1 MVSRGPVEELEAGQE
16 FYAKLLPG
24 FDVSHFAALWHIFTV
39 GHLVTTDLDR
49 IARRLGFSM
58 ADLHLL
64 GTLKIERPA
73 ALRATDLAMSLYV
86 SNAVLSARIERLS
99 RKGLLV
105 RTPRPEDRRSY
116 DLRLTS
122 KGSALIEQ
130 AIVEIA
136 REAKLV
142 RHFRKLP
149 DMDREALGRILGVL
163 HEQLD
168 RDFVANGRA
177 DG

>member
-1 MVSRGPVEELEAGQE
+1 MPRSPVEELKAGRE

-24 FDVSHFAALWHIFTV
+24 LDVSHFAALWHIFTV
-39 GHLVTTDLDR
+39 GHLVTADLDR
-49 IARRLGFSM
+49 IARRLGFSI

-64 GTLKIERPA
+64 GTLKIERPE
-73 ALRATDLAMSLYV
+73 ALRATDLAMTLYV
-86 SNAVLSARIERLS
+86 SNAVLSARIERLA

-105 RTPRPEDRRSY
+105 RTPRPDDRRSY
-116 DLRLTS
+116 DLQLTAA
-122 KGSALIEQ
+122 GSAVIEQ
-130 AIVEIA
+130 AITEIA
-136 REAKLV
+136 RDAKLV

-149 DMDREALGRILGVL
+149 DEDRLALGRILGAL

-177 DG
+177 DV